1 MSETG
6 TGDGPALPDLE
17 PYRRRVGEIMRRPA
31 VDISGDATLP
41 EIARRMTETASGLLF
56 VTDRFGQPVGLIT
69 ERDVI
74 GALAHEGDALTTTAG
89 QVMSRDIIA
98 IDEHAFLF
106 RAIGRMRRLNL
117 RHLAVTDAAGRY
129 IATLSARSLLQ
140 LRAQTSQVIA
150 DGLDVAQTP
159 AELAQ
164 ARAALPDLAATLL
177 QEQASAPEIAAVISG
192 IYCDITARAAAIVE
206 SDCIAAGQPPPA
218 PWCMLVLGSG
228 GRGES
233 LLAPDQDNAI
243 IHAGSTE
250 DDGWYARAGEKISDL
265 LDQAGIP
272 YCKGGVMARNTG
284 WRGNEGQWRARVTDW
299 LRHTTPQA
307 LLNIDIFYDLRPV
320 YGALRLG
327 ANLRREALAAARAN
341 PPFLRLLAE
350 QTAQLHPAIGFF
362 GGLKTDAQQ
371 RIDLKLGGL
380 LPLVSAAR
388 LMALRQGST
397 ETGTAARLRAIAGAG
412 LMNETDL
419 NSLLQAHRLLL
430 RLVLGQ
436 QISDLAAGLTA
447 GSRVDVTA
455 LARPDRDALRTA
467 LKSLELLPDMVQTV
481 LTA

>member
-1 MSETG
+1 MSDAPT
-6 TGDGPALPDLE
+6 LPDLE
-17 PYRRRVGEIMRRPA
+17 PYRRRVGDIMRRPA
-31 VDISGDATLP
+31 VEISGDADLSAV
-41 EIARRMTETASGLLF
+41 ARCMTETSSGLLF
-56 VTDRFGQPVGLIT
+56 VIDRFGQPVGLIT

-74 GALAHEGDALTTTAG
+74 GALAGGGDPLTISAA
-89 QVMSRDIIA
+89 QIMSRDIIA
-98 IDEHAFLF
+98 IDERAFVF

-129 IATLSARSLLQ
+129 IGTLSARRLLQ
-140 LRAQTSQVIA
+140 LRAHASQVIA

-159 AELAQ
+159 ADLAQ
-164 ARAALPDLAATLL
+164 ARAALPDMAATLL
-177 QEQASAPEIAAVISG
+177 QEEASAPDVAAVISA

-206 SDCIAAGQPPPA
+206 AGLIAAGRPPPA

-250 DDGWYARAGEKISDL
+250 DEGWYARAGEQISDL
-265 LDQAGIP
+265 LDQSGIP

-299 LRHTTPQA
+299 LRHTTPEA
-307 LLNIDIFYDLRPV
+307 LLNIDIFFDLRPV

-327 ANLRREALAAARAN
+327 ANLQREALAAARSN

-388 LMALRQGST
+388 LLALRQGSM
-397 ETGTAARLRAIAGAG
+397 ETGTAARLRAAATAG
-412 LMNETDL
+412 LMNESDL
-419 NSLLQAHRLLL
+419 ASLLQAHILLL
-430 RLVLGQ
+430 RLVLRQ
-436 QISDLAAGLTA
+436 QIADLAAGRTP
-447 GSRVDVTA
+447 GSRVDITT
-455 LARPDRDALRTA
+455 LTRPDRDALRTA
-467 LKSLELLPDMVQTV
+467 LKSLELLPDMVQTA